1 MSSTSTRWNDDEDD
15 DDIDNDDEEADDNDD
30 DSLGIV
36 DSVPDIKFHFHQ
48 IRV

>member
-1 MSSTSTRWNDDEDD
+1 MMKMMIDD
-15 DDIDNDDEEADDNDD
+15 DDDEEDDNDG

-48 IRV
+48 IRM